1 MRRGCN
7 VFCYIIKEEAIE
19 EAEASRGICDAF
31 NIKWSGFVELLADLI
46 NKYAVIR
53 DIKNLPE
60 LLTYLDGNEKE
71 NVDDAELFAESIEKT
86 EIA

>member
-1 MRRGCN
+1 M
-7 VFCYIIKEEAIE
+7 
-19 EAEASRGICDAF
+19 
-31 NIKWSGFVELLADLI
+31 ELLADLI

-86 EIA
+86 EIAWYNICVTSVQLHIEISISVGIT

>member
-1 MRRGCN
+1 M
-7 VFCYIIKEEAIE
+7 
-19 EAEASRGICDAF
+19 
-31 NIKWSGFVELLADLI
+31 ELLADLI

-53 DIKNLPE
+53 DIKNLLE

>member
-1 MRRGCN
+1 MSS
-7 VFCYIIKEEAIE
+7 AILLKKKQL
-19 EAEASRGICDAF
+19 RKLRPQGGICDAF

-71 NVDDAELFAESIEKT
+71 NVDHAELFAESIEKT